1 MNDTCVIRFL
11 PGADKAIRKL
21 GRSDPDRLPLI
32 EEVLAS
38 VLVNGWILSVH
49 SAVIKVLDQQ
59 RQIGEIRDLG
69 SGGYRLFFFWHDGP
83 SARTLYITALEKKSQ
98 AQRKGARQRLH
109 RCRIRLA
116 APLLRRCG
124 REGGMKTAK
133 KLPGID
139 ARELFAAMRHDSP
152 EIERAEAAMGSRL
165 VIARNV
171 LGLRVRG
178 GITQTELARRVGTSQ
193 PRIAQIE
200 SAQANVTIDT
210 LDRIAA
216 AFGVKTATLLKR
228 PRGLAQLHE
237 CDPQ

>member
-1 MNDTCVIRFL
+1 V
-11 PGADKAIRKL
+11 
-21 GRSDPDRLPLI
+21 
-32 EEVLAS
+32 
-38 VLVNGWILSVH
+38 
-49 SAVIKVLDQQ
+49 
-59 RQIGEIRDLG
+59 
-69 SGGYRLFFFWHDGP
+69 
-83 SARTLYITALEKKSQ
+83 
-98 AQRKGARQRLH
+98 
-109 RCRIRLA
+109 
-116 APLLRRCG
+116 
-124 REGGMKTAK
+124 KTAT

-139 ARELFAAMRHDSP
+139 ARELFAAMRREHP

-216 AFGVKTATLLKR
+216 AFGVKTATLLK
-228 PRGLAQLHE
+228 PTRGLAQLRS
-237 CDPQ
+237 CDPE